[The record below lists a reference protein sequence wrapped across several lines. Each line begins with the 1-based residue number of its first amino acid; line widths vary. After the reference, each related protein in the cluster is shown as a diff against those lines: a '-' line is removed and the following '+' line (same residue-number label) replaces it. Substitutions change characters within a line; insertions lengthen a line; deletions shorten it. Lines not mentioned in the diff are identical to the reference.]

1 DTALTSRVALATAA
15 PSPSPTPL
23 DLADV
28 RGQALAR
35 RALEV
40 AAAGGHHLLL
50 IGPPGSGKTMLARRL
65 PGILPAL
72 TADEALETTSI
83 YSVTGLLPPGSGLLA
98 ARPFRSPH
106 HTASEAALVGGGTIP
121 RPGEVSLAHN
131 GVLFLDELLEF
142 DRRSLEALRQPLEDG
157 FVTIARVAGSARFPA
172 RFQLVAALNPCPCG
186 HRGDRRLECRCT
198 PNQVARYQ
206 QRLSGP
212 LRDRLDL
219 AVEVPPV
226 PYASLRAPT
235 DPENSA
241 AVRTRVQ
248 RARATQVERLRPL
261 GLSLNAHLHG
271 RELRRAAPLE
281 PAAEQLLATV
291 TGTLSL
297 SARAVERLVRV
308 ARTVADLAGSEVIG
322 REHLAESV
330 QFRGAPGAAG
340 SL

>member
-1 DTALTSRVALATAA
+1 M
-15 PSPSPTPL
+15 
-23 DLADV
+23 
-28 RGQALAR
+28 AR

-50 IGPPGSGKTMLARRL
+50 VGPPGSGKTMLARRL

-72 TADEALETTSI
+72 TTDEALETTSV
-83 YSVTGLLPPGSGLLA
+83 YSVTGLLPAGTGLIT

-106 HTASEAALVGGGTIP
+106 HTASESALVGGGTTP

-157 FVTIARVAGSARFPA
+157 FVTIVRVAGSARFPA

-186 HRGDRRLECRCT
+186 HRGDRHRQCRCT
-198 PNQVARYQ
+198 PNQIARYQ

-219 AVEVPPV
+219 AVEMPPV
-226 PYASLRAPT
+226 PLDALRAT
-235 DPENSA
+235 ADPESSV
-241 AVRTRVQ
+241 AVRARVQ
-248 RARATQVERLRPL
+248 NARSRQAERLSSL
-261 GLSLNAHLHG
+261 GLNLNVHLHG
-271 RELRRAAPLE
+271 RALRRAAPLD
-281 PAAEQLLATV
+281 PAAEHLLGAV
-291 TGTLSL
+291 TRRMAL

-308 ARTVADLAGSEVIG
+308 ARTVADLAGSEPVK
-322 REHLAESV
+322 REHVAEAV
-330 QFRGAPGAAG
+330 QFRGAGDAAG
-340 SL
+340 SS